1 MDKNTQHNSTF
12 KPTPKMLSYVNKLLD
27 LNENLS
33 QTEIVKRLKIDRTT
47 VWGWYKNV
55 DFVNWLNEQSREL
68 FAKSKSDR
76 IKAAVKKAKN
86 GDYNFAKLIFEM
98 EGEYTPTLKQDIN
111 IKVTEI
117 IISHVVEV
125 ITKHVPDENIR
136 KAIAEELSRICF
148 N

>member
-1 MDKNTQHNSTF
+1 MDNMQSGATF
-12 KPTPKMLSYVNKLLD
+12 KPTPKMTAYVGKLLD

-33 QTEIVKRLKIDRTT
+33 QTEIIKRLKIDRAT
-47 VWGWYKNV
+47 VWRWYQNV
-55 DFVNWLNEQSREL
+55 AFINWLNEQSREL

-125 ITKHVPDENIR
+125 INKHVPDENIR
-136 KAIAEELSRICF
+136 KSIAEELSTICL

>member
-1 MDKNTQHNSTF
+1 
-12 KPTPKMLSYVNKLLD
+12 
-27 LNENLS
+27 
-33 QTEIVKRLKIDRTT
+33 
-47 VWGWYKNV
+47 
-55 DFVNWLNEQSREL
+55 
-68 FAKSKSDR
+68 
-76 IKAAVKKAKN
+76 
-86 GDYNFAKLIFEM
+86 M

>member
-1 MDKNTQHNSTF
+1 MDKPIQNSTF
-12 KPTPKMLSYVNKLLD
+12 KPTIKMLAYANNMLD
-27 LNENLS
+27 LNENL
-33 QTEIVKRLKIDRTT
+33 TKNEIAKKLKIDRTT
-47 VWGWYKNV
+47 IYGWYKNV
-55 DFVNWLNEQSREL
+55 DFINWLNGQAKEL
-68 FAKSKSDR
+68 FMISKSDR

-86 GDYNFAKLIFEM
+86 GDFNFAKLIFEI

-125 ITKHVPDENIR
+125 INKYVTDENTR
-136 KAIAEELSRICF
+136 KNIAEALGTICL